1 MSKYLGRCKTG
12 RYLTVLS
19 FFLALFFVS
28 TTSAAA
34 EKGRLYVVGMGPSGP
49 DLTAPRALSVIE
61 SADIF
66 LCSPG
71 MPKKFALFKKYI
83 DPAKVAFNPWK
94 EVRSD
99 ALRKLKETD
108 PKAWE
113 AGIEKGRKKVQD
125 FIRDKINAGKTVVI
139 MDGGDPCVYGPT
151 LYYLLKGFD
160 PDLFEVVPG
169 MGAFNAA
176 SAALKQSLTP
186 DGERFILLTAPRSLF
201 GENWEKD
208 DDILKDLS
216 KYKTTMVWYMA
227 LRSLDKVVQ
236 RFEKYYPKDLP
247 IAIVY
252 YAGYPDKEKVLRS
265 NLGNILEDVKKMD
278 EWWLGLFITGQCA
291 K

>member
-1 MSKYLGRCKTG
+1 MQHLSCCGKTS
-12 RYLTVLS
+12 YCFTVLS
-19 FFLALFFVS
+19 LFLAFCLFSTVS
-28 TTSAAA
+28 VAA
-34 EKGRLYVVGMGPSGP
+34 EKGRLYVVGMGPAGP

-83 DPAKVAFNPWK
+83 DPAKVAFDPWK
-94 EVRSD
+94 EVRSK

-108 PKAWE
+108 PEAWE

-125 FIRDKINAGKTVVI
+125 FIRDKINAGNTVVM

-160 PDLFEVVPG
+160 PDLFEVIPG

-201 GENWEKD
+201 GENWKRMT
-208 DDILKDLS
+208 I
-216 KYKTTMVWYMA
+216 
-227 LRSLDKVVQ
+227 
-236 RFEKYYPKDLP
+236 F
-247 IAIVY
+247 
-252 YAGYPDKEKVLRS
+252 
-265 NLGNILEDVKKMD
+265 
-278 EWWLGLFITGQCA
+278 
-291 K
+291 